1 MTKTEIREFKKYV
14 CDSLI
19 KTYHMNEI
27 DAMRAVHDSYLSEA
41 LMMDRDFVEHDTVEQ
56 WAEFIHDE
64 IMNKELLTM

>member
-19 KTYHMNEI
+19 KIYHMNEM
-27 DAMRAVHDSYLSEA
+27 DAMRAVHDSYLSKA

>member
-1 MTKTEIREFKKYV
+1 
-14 CDSLI
+14 
-19 KTYHMNEI
+19 MNEM